1 MRGLINCPSKS
12 ATGDNMDESVAND
25 PAEFWKQRH
34 DLTPRTTTAAD
45 IEDRAANGGRHLV
58 LVADITDETVVSQF
72 EPVLTAL
79 ERFDCIAAVPPSYL
93 HVTVKVVGNVVE
105 NPKNDAEFTEEGE
118 GRIVEAVRS
127 AIAGVE
133 PFTVTFPRLNLFPT
147 TVYAEVADGGR
158 FAELNRRVC
167 DVPDVEAWDRDGEGF
182 VPHATLGQFI
192 DTDGYERLLDYLE
205 ANRAVRA
212 GPLDVSAIEL
222 VAIDLA
228 ERFPAFET
236 VERFDLG

>member
-1 MRGLINCPSKS
+1 
-12 ATGDNMDESVAND
+12 MDESVVND
-25 PAEFWKQRH
+25 PAEFWERRY
-34 DLTPRTTTAAD
+34 DLTPRTTTTAD
-45 IEDRAANGGRHLV
+45 IENRATNGGRHLV
-58 LVADITDETVVSQF
+58 LVADVTDETVVSQF
-72 EPVLTAL
+72 EPALTAL

-105 NPKNDAEFTEEGE
+105 NPQSDAAFTEENE
-118 GRIVEAVRS
+118 DQIIEDTRS
-127 AIAGVE
+127 AFDGFE
-133 PFTVTFPRLNLFPT
+133 PFTVAFPRYNLFPGV
-147 TVYAEVADGGR
+147 VYAEVDDDGR

-167 DVPDVEAWDRDGEGF
+167 DVPDVETWDRDGEGF

-192 DTDGYERLLDYLE
+192 DTDGYGRLLDYLE
-205 ANRAVRA
+205 TNRAVRA